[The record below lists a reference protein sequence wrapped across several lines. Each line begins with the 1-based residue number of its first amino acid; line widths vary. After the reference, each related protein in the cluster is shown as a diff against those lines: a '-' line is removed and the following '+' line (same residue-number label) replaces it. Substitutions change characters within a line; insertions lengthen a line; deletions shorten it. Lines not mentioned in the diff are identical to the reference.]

1 MLIKTINRPP
11 KKIIRKVQIQ
21 STEHFVRDAGKIYRR
36 IAEVLSEI
44 AQERRN
50 RAPTSE
56 SMLVQWER
64 KIRFLATRT
73 LADHVPIPAQHLLT
87 IITWYRDHYDD
98 DQFIP
103 EVESGWSLTK
113 KFDRL
118 EDAWRKRTKFLDED
132 DRELTSQQV
141 FKQKGFDSTRVIDSL
156 VKDIMRPAQKLKLI
170 DIKNEGQLAAKI
182 ADLYHSIED
191 ERNAANMPNWQRLRF
206 GGPLSILR
214 DYIKWLE
221 EQRWEASS
229 NVLLPDSRA
238 FAAFRRDF
246 RSLELFDPINGR
258 D

>member
-1 MLIKTINRPP
+1 MSWSEGLGLSVQMLIKTIKRHP
-11 KKIIRKVQIQ
+11 KQVIRK
-21 STEHFVRDAGKIYRR
+21 TKFKRTKHFDDQACGKIYYKQ
-36 IAEVLSEI
+36 A
-44 AQERRN
+44 
-50 RAPTSE
+50 
-56 SMLVQWER
+56 
-64 KIRFLATRT
+64 K
-73 LADHVPIPAQHLLT
+73 
-87 IITWYRDHYDD
+87 
-98 DQFIP
+98 FIP
-103 EVESGWSLTK
+103 VIHSGKALLE

-118 EDAWRKRTKFLDED
+118 EEAKMRFSELKNEEGED
-132 DRELTSQQV
+132 LSVEEV

-156 VKDIMRPAQKLKLI
+156 VKDVMRPAQRLKLI

-191 ERNAANMPNWQRLRF
+191 ERNEANMPGYLRIRF

-246 RSLELFDPINGR
+246 RALELFDPINGR

>member
-11 KKIIRKVQIQ
+11 KKIIRKVQVQ
-21 STEHFVRDAGKIYRR
+21 STEHFVRDVGKIYRR
-36 IAEVLSEI
+36 IAEILAQIHQDRRCRKSPVSERDLAEWVHKISLLS
-44 AQERRN
+44 N
-50 RAPTSE
+50 K
-56 SMLVQWER
+56 L
-64 KIRFLATRT
+64 RT
-73 LADHVPIPAQHLLT
+73 HVPIPAQHLLT

-132 DRELTSQQV
+132 DRELTSQEV
-141 FKQKGFDSTRVIDSL
+141 FKQKGFDSSRVVDSL
-156 VKDIMRPAQKLKLI
+156 VKDVMRPAQKLKLI

-182 ADLYHSIED
+182 ADLYFSIET
-191 ERNAANMPNWQRLRF
+191 ERNASNMPGYLRIRF

-229 NVLLPDSRA
+229 NVLQPDSRA
-238 FAAFRRDF
+238 FAMFRRDF
-246 RSLELFDPINGR
+246 RQLELFDPINGR